1 MFRSFVMALV
11 LTLFTLSSSQA
22 ADTGWLTMPD
32 NDHAQVRATAQK
44 SPTGDVKILLEVQ
57 LESGW
62 KTYWRSPGEG
72 GVAPEINWSQ
82 DIAEMA
88 WHWPS
93 PSAFDVAGI
102 HTQGY
107 DKQVVFPISL
117 SAVNRDSLEG
127 VLTLSTCSNV
137 CLLTD
142 YPLTFDFNQ
151 PAPADFEWQYN
162 QAMAKVPV
170 TTGLVTSVSSDYQN
184 SQLNIALQRENGNWV
199 TPNIY
204 LDPPEGM
211 LYGIPQITKNN
222 EQLFV
227 SVDVTDD
234 WGDKAGDIS
243 GKQLSFVVTDNHF
256 SRQVNSTIGQG
267 EFSVTPSSSSVG
279 SLGLWSILAFALLGG
294 LILNLMPC
302 VLPVLAMKLGSVLHI
317 EKRDTGTIRKQFS
330 LSVAGILVSFWAL
343 ALFMTGL
350 RFSQEA
356 IGWGIQFQSPW
367 FIGFMVLITAI
378 FTANLFGLFELRLSS
393 DINTKIATAGG
404 QGNSR
409 HFWEGAFATLLAT
422 PCSAPFLGTAVAY
435 ALIAPLS
442 ELWLIFT
449 ALGVGMSLPW
459 ILVAVFPSVA
469 KVLPKP
475 GKWMNKLRIILG
487 FMMLLSCIW
496 LITLLIPHFGIP
508 IVATLFVLIALLLLI
523 AIAKH
528 YGKKALL
535 VSTVITLVLGGSTYL
550 FSMQPETQ
558 TFAGKDAINWQP
570 LTEHALH
577 QALSDNKRV
586 FVDVTA
592 DWCVTCKANKYN
604 VLLREDVQK
613 ALSEPDV
620 VALRGDWTKPSDE
633 ITQFLKQRGQVAVP
647 FNQIYG
653 PCNKEGEILPPL
665 LNKDSMLTILSEAKG
680 AQ

>member
-117 SAVNRDSLEG
+117 SVVNRDSLEG

-279 SLGLWSILAFALLGG
+279 SVGLWSILAFALLGG

-535 VSTVITLVLGGSTYL
+535 VSTVITLVLGGGTYL

-558 TFAGKDAINWQP
+558 TLAGKDVINWQP

>member
-279 SLGLWSILAFALLGG
+279 SVGLWSILAFALLGG

-535 VSTVITLVLGGSTYL
+535 VSTVITLVLGGGTYL

-558 TFAGKDAINWQP
+558 TLAGKDVINWQP

>member
-1 MFRSFVMALV
+1 MFRSFVIALV
-11 LTLFTLSSSQA
+11 LTLFTLSPSQA
-22 ADTGWLTMPD
+22 ADTGWLAMPD
-32 NDHAQVRATAQK
+32 NSHAQVRATAQK
-44 SPTGDVKILLEVQ
+44 SPTGDVKMLLEVQ

-82 DIAEMA
+82 DVSTMI

-107 DKQVVFPISL
+107 DKQVTFPIELTS
-117 SAVNRDSLEG
+117 VNAERLTG

-137 CLLTD
+137 CILTD
-142 YPLTFDFNQ
+142 YTLDFDLTE
-151 PAPADFEWQYN
+151 PAPSDFEWQYS
-162 QAMAKVPV
+162 QAMAKIPV
-170 TTGLVTSVSSDYQN
+170 GTGLISSVSSAYNN
-184 SQLNIALQRENGNWV
+184 SQLTISLQKEQGDWV
-199 TPNIY
+199 KPNIY

-211 LYGIPQITKNN
+211 LYGIPKLNHKDNN
-222 EQLFV
+222 LIV

-234 WGDKAGDIS
+234 WGDDAGDIS
-243 GKQLSFVVTDNHF
+243 GKALSFVITDQGF
-256 SRQVNSTIGQG
+256 SRQVNDTIGKG
-267 EFSVTPSSSSVG
+267 EIGTVSSSHSSV
-279 SLGLWSILAFALLGG
+279 GLWSILAFALLGG

-302 VLPVLAMKLGSVLHI
+302 VLPVLAMKLGSILHL
-317 EKRDTGTIRKQFS
+317 ENRDKGVIRKQFS
-330 LSVAGILVSFWAL
+330 VSVLGILVSFWAL

-350 RFSQEA
+350 RYSQEA
-356 IGWGIQFQSPW
+356 LGWGIQFQSPW
-367 FIGFMVLITAI
+367 FIGFMVLVTAI
-378 FTANLFGLFELRLSS
+378 FTANLLGLFELRLSS
-393 DINTKIATAGG
+393 NMNTKMATAGG
-404 QGNSR
+404 QGYGR

-449 ALGVGMSLPW
+449 ALGIGMSLPW

-475 GKWMNKLRIILG
+475 GKWMNRLRVVLG
-487 FMMLLSCIW
+487 FMMLLSSIW
-496 LITLLIPHFGIP
+496 LITLLIPHLGMP
-508 IVATLFVLIALLLLI
+508 IVAGIFITITLLLLL
-523 AIAKH
+523 AIARH
-528 YGKKALL
+528 YGKKTVLI
-535 VSTVITLVLGGSTYL
+535 STVIALFLGGSTY
-550 FSMQPETQ
+550 FFVAQPESH
-558 TFAGKDAINWQP
+558 TFTGQDSVNWQP
-570 LTEHALH
+570 LSEEAIH
-577 QALSDNKRV
+577 QALADNKRV

-604 VLLREDVQK
+604 VLLREDIQA
-613 ALSEPDV
+613 ALSAPDV
-620 VALRGDWTKPSDE
+620 VALRGDWTKPSDK

-653 PCNKEGEILPPL
+653 PCHKDGVVLPPL
-665 LNKDSMLTILSEAKG
+665 LNKDSTLTILSEAKG

>member
-1 MFRSFVMALV
+1 MFRSFIMALI
-11 LTLFTLSSSQA
+11 LTLFTLSTSQA

-32 NDHAQVRATAQK
+32 NSHAQVRATAQK
-44 SPTGDVKILLEVQ
+44 SPAGDVKLLLEVQ

-82 DIAEMA
+82 DVSAIT

-107 DKQVVFPISL
+107 DKQVVFPIEL
-117 SAVNRDSLEG
+117 SSVQTDRLMG

-137 CLLTD
+137 CILTD
-142 YPLTFDFNQ
+142 YTLDLNLTE
-151 PAPADFEWQYN
+151 PVPADFEWQYN
-162 QAMAKVPV
+162 QAMAKIPV
-170 TTGLVTSVSSDYQN
+170 GTGLVSSVSSGYNN
-184 SQLNIALQRENGNWV
+184 SQLTISLQREQGAWV
-199 TPNIY
+199 KPNIY
-204 LDPPEGM
+204 LDPPEGI
-211 LYGIPQITKNN
+211 LYGIPKLNHQDKN
-222 EQLFV
+222 LFV
-227 SVDVTDD
+227 TVDVTDD
-234 WGDKAGDIS
+234 WGDAAGDIS
-243 GKQLSFVVTDNHF
+243 GKALSFVITDQGF
-256 SRQVNSTIGQG
+256 SRQVNDTIGHG
-267 EFSVTPSSSSVG
+267 GAEIAPTTNSGV
-279 SLGLWSILAFALLGG
+279 GLWSILAFALLGG

-302 VLPVLAMKLGSVLHI
+302 VLPVLAMKMGSILHL
-317 EKRDTGTIRKQFS
+317 ENRDKGVIRKQFS
-330 LSVAGILVSFWAL
+330 VSVLGILVSFWAL

-350 RFSQEA
+350 RYSQA
-356 IGWGIQFQSPW
+356 ALGWGIQFQSPW
-367 FIGFMVLITAI
+367 FIGFMVLVTAI

-393 DINTKIATAGG
+393 NINTKMATAGG
-404 QGNSR
+404 QGYSR

-435 ALIAPLS
+435 ALIAPLN

-449 ALGVGMSLPW
+449 ALGIGMSLPW
-459 ILVAVFPSVA
+459 ILVAIFPSIA
-469 KVLPKP
+469 KALPKP
-475 GKWMNKLRIILG
+475 GKWMNRLRVVLG

-496 LITLLIPHFGIP
+496 LITLLIPHFGIG
-508 IVATLFVLIALLLLI
+508 IVAAIFVAIALILLF

-528 YGKKALL
+528 YGKKTLFA
-535 VSTVITLVLGGSTYL
+535 SMVITLILGGTSYL
-550 FSMQPETQ
+550 FIAQPDTQ
-558 TFAGKDAINWQP
+558 TLAGQDHVNWQP
-570 LTEHALH
+570 LSEEAIH
-577 QALSDNKRV
+577 QALAENKRV
-586 FVDVTA
+586 FIDVTA

-604 VLLREDVQK
+604 VLLRDDVQK

-620 VALRGDWTKPSDE
+620 VALRGDWTKPSE
-633 ITQFLKQRGQVAVP
+633 QITQFLKQRGQVAVP

-665 LNKDSMLTILSEAKG
+665 LNKDLMLTILSEAKG

>member
-11 LTLFTLSSSQA
+11 LTLFTLSTSQA
-22 ADTGWLTMPD
+22 AETGWLTTPD
-32 NDHAQVRATAQK
+32 NSHAQVRATAQK
-44 SPTGDVKILLEVQ
+44 SPTGDVKMLLEVQ

-82 DIAEMA
+82 DVGAMV

-107 DKQVVFPISL
+107 DKQVVFPIELTSVDADRL
-117 SAVNRDSLEG
+117 TG

-137 CLLTD
+137 CILTD
-142 YPLTFDFNQ
+142 YTLDLDLTE

-162 QAMAKVPV
+162 QAMAKIPV
-170 TTGLVTSVSSDYQN
+170 DTGLISSVSSNYNN
-184 SQLNIALQRENGNWV
+184 SQLTISLQREQGAWV
-199 TPNIY
+199 EPNIY

-211 LYGIPQITKNN
+211 LYGIPKLNHQDKN
-222 EQLFV
+222 LFV
-227 SVDVTDD
+227 TIDVTDD
-234 WGDKAGDIS
+234 WGDAAGDIS
-243 GKQLSFVVTDNHF
+243 GKALSFVITDQDF
-256 SRQVNSTIGQG
+256 SRQVNDTIGHG
-267 EFSVTPSSSSVG
+267 KEDIVPLSSSG
-279 SLGLWSILAFALLGG
+279 IGLWSILAFALLGG

-302 VLPVLAMKLGSVLHI
+302 VLPVLAMKLGSILHL
-317 EKRDTGTIRKQFS
+317 ENRDKGVIRKQFS
-330 LSVAGILVSFWAL
+330 VSVLGILVSFWAL

-350 RFSQEA
+350 RYSQEA
-356 IGWGIQFQSPW
+356 LGWGIQFQSPW
-367 FIGFMVLITAI
+367 FIGFMVLVTAI

-393 DINTKIATAGG
+393 NMNTKMATAGG
-404 QGNSR
+404 QGYGR

-435 ALIAPLS
+435 ALVAPLS

-449 ALGVGMSLPW
+449 ALGIGMSLPW
-459 ILVAVFPSVA
+459 ILVAIFPSVA

-475 GKWMNKLRIILG
+475 GKWMNRLRVVLG
-487 FMMLLSCIW
+487 FMMLLSSIW
-496 LITLLIPHFGIP
+496 LITLLIPHLGMT
-508 IVATLFVLIALLLLI
+508 IVAGIFIVITLLLLL
-523 AIAKH
+523 AIARH
-528 YGKKALL
+528 YGKKTALI
-535 VSTVITLVLGGSTYL
+535 STVIALFLAGSTYL
-550 FSMQPETQ
+550 FVAQPASQ
-558 TFAGKDAINWQP
+558 TLAGQDTINWQP
-570 LTEHALH
+570 LSEEAIH
-577 QALSDNKRV
+577 QALAENKRV

-604 VLLREDVQK
+604 VLLRDEIQE
-613 ALSEPDV
+613 ALSAPDV
-620 VALRGDWTKPSDE
+620 VALRGDWTKPSDK

-647 FNQIYG
+647 FNQVYG
-653 PCNKEGEILPPL
+653 PGHKNGVVLPSI
-665 LNKDSMLTILSEAKG
+665 LNKDSTLTVLSEAKG

>member
-117 SAVNRDSLEG
+117 SVVNRDSLEG

-535 VSTVITLVLGGSTYL
+535 VSTVITLVLGGGTYL

-558 TFAGKDAINWQP
+558 TLAGKDVINWQP

>member
-1 MFRSFVMALV
+1 MFRSFVIALV
-11 LTLFTLSSSQA
+11 LTLFTLSPSQA
-22 ADTGWLTMPD
+22 ADTGWLAMPD
-32 NDHAQVRATAQK
+32 NSHAQVRATAQK
-44 SPTGDVKILLEVQ
+44 SPTGDVKMLLEVQ

-82 DIAEMA
+82 DVSTMI

-107 DKQVVFPISL
+107 DKQVTFPIELTS
-117 SAVNRDSLEG
+117 VNAERLTG

-137 CLLTD
+137 CILTD
-142 YPLTFDFNQ
+142 YTLDLDLTE
-151 PAPADFEWQYN
+151 PAPSDFEWQYS
-162 QAMAKVPV
+162 QAMAKIPV
-170 TTGLVTSVSSDYQN
+170 GTGLISSVSSAYNN
-184 SQLNIALQRENGNWV
+184 SQLTISLQKEQGDWV
-199 TPNIY
+199 KPNIY

-211 LYGIPQITKNN
+211 LYGIPKLNHKDNN
-222 EQLFV
+222 LIV

-234 WGDKAGDIS
+234 WGDDAGDIS
-243 GKQLSFVVTDNHF
+243 GKALSFVITDQGF
-256 SRQVNSTIGQG
+256 SRQVNDTIGKG
-267 EFSVTPSSSSVG
+267 EIGTVSSSHSSV
-279 SLGLWSILAFALLGG
+279 GLWSILAFALLGG

-302 VLPVLAMKLGSVLHI
+302 VLPVLAMKLGSILHL
-317 EKRDTGTIRKQFS
+317 ENRDKRVIRKQFS
-330 LSVAGILVSFWAL
+330 VSVLGILVSFWAL

-350 RFSQEA
+350 RYSQEA
-356 IGWGIQFQSPW
+356 LGWGIQFQSPW
-367 FIGFMVLITAI
+367 FIGFMVLVTAI
-378 FTANLFGLFELRLSS
+378 FTANLLGLFELRLSS
-393 DINTKIATAGG
+393 NMNTKMATAGG
-404 QGNSR
+404 QGYGR

-449 ALGVGMSLPW
+449 ALGIGMSLPW

-475 GKWMNKLRIILG
+475 GKWMNRLRVVLG
-487 FMMLLSCIW
+487 FMMLLSSIW
-496 LITLLIPHFGIP
+496 LITLLIPHLGMP
-508 IVATLFVLIALLLLI
+508 IVAGIFITITLLLLL
-523 AIAKH
+523 AIARH
-528 YGKKALL
+528 YGKKTVLI
-535 VSTVITLVLGGSTYL
+535 STVIALFLGGSTY
-550 FSMQPETQ
+550 FFVAQPESH
-558 TFAGKDAINWQP
+558 TFTGQDSVNWQP
-570 LTEHALH
+570 LSEEAIH
-577 QALSDNKRV
+577 QALADNKRV

-604 VLLREDVQK
+604 VLLREDIQA
-613 ALSEPDV
+613 ALSAPDV
-620 VALRGDWTKPSDE
+620 VALRGDWTKPSDK

-653 PCNKEGEILPPL
+653 PCHKDGVVLPPL
-665 LNKDSMLTILSEAKG
+665 LNKDSTLTILSEAKG

>member
-1 MFRSFVMALV
+1 MFRAFIMALV

-22 ADTGWLTMPD
+22 ADTGWLTTPD
-32 NDHAQVRATAQK
+32 NNHAQVRATAQK
-44 SPTGDVKILLEVQ
+44 SPSGSVKILLEVQ

-82 DIAEMA
+82 DVAEMA

-107 DKQVVFPISL
+107 DKQVVFPIELGAINGGSL
-117 SAVNRDSLEG
+117 DG
-127 VLTLSTCSNV
+127 ILTLSTCSNV

-142 YPLTFDFNQ
+142 YPLTLDFNQ

-170 TTGLVTSVSSDYQN
+170 TTGLVSSISSNYQR
-184 SQLNIALQRENGNWV
+184 SQLNIALQRDNGNWIA
-199 TPNIY
+199 PNVY
-204 LDPPEGM
+204 LDPPAGM
-211 LYGIPQITKNN
+211 LYGIPQITKKNA
-222 EQLFV
+222 QLFV

-234 WGDKAGDIS
+234 WGDKAGDLL
-243 GKQLSFVVTDNHF
+243 GKQLSFVVTDNDF

-267 EFSVTPSSSSVG
+267 NLSITPPTSTVDG
-279 SLGLWSILAFALLGG
+279 MGLWGIVAFALLGG

-302 VLPVLAMKLGSVLHI
+302 VLPVLAMKLGSILHT

-367 FIGFMVLITAI
+367 FIGVMVLVTAI

-393 DINTKIATAGG
+393 NINTKIATAGG
-404 QGNSR
+404 QNNSR

-449 ALGVGMSLPW
+449 ALGIGMSLPW
-459 ILVAVFPSVA
+459 ILVALFPSVA

-475 GKWMNKLRIILG
+475 GKWMNKLRVILG

-496 LITLLIPHFGIP
+496 LITLLIPHFGVA
-508 IVATLFVLIALLLLI
+508 IVAGIFTLIALLLLV

-528 YGKKALL
+528 YGKKTLL
-535 VSTVITLVLGGSTYL
+535 VSAVITAILGGSSYVFTI
-550 FSMQPETQ
+550 QPEAQ
-558 TFAGKDAINWQP
+558 TLAGKDVINWQP

-586 FVDVTA
+586 FVDITA

-613 ALSEPDV
+613 ALSESDV

>member
-1 MFRSFVMALV
+1 MYRSFIMALV
-11 LTLFTLSSSQA
+11 LTLFTLSPSQA

-32 NDHAQVRATAQK
+32 NTHSQVRATAQK
-44 SPTGDVKILLEVQ
+44 SPAGDVKVLLEVQ

-72 GVAPEINWSQ
+72 GIAPEINWSQ
-82 DIAEMA
+82 EVGEIV

-107 DKQVVFPISL
+107 DKQVVFPIDLTS
-117 SAVNRDSLEG
+117 VNNDRLHG

-137 CLLTD
+137 CILTD
-142 YPLTFDFNQ
+142 YTLELDLTE

-162 QAMAKVPV
+162 QAMAKIPV
-170 TTGLVTSVSSDYQN
+170 ATGLVSSVSSDYNN
-184 SQLNIALQRENGNWV
+184 SQLTISLQKEQGDWV
-199 TPNIY
+199 KPNIY

-211 LYGIPQITKNN
+211 LYGIPQLNHQKNN
-222 EQLFV
+222 LFV
-227 SVDVTDD
+227 TVDVTDD
-234 WGDKAGDIS
+234 WGDAAGDIS
-243 GKQLSFVVTDNHF
+243 GKALSFVITDQNF
-256 SRQVNSTIGQG
+256 SRQINDTVGHG
-267 EFSVTPSSSSVG
+267 ETGVTPTSNSGVA
-279 SLGLWSILAFALLGG
+279 LWSILAFALLGG

-302 VLPVLAMKLGSVLHI
+302 VLPVLAMKLGSILHL
-317 EKRDTGTIRKQFS
+317 ENRDKGVIRKQFS
-330 LSVAGILVSFWAL
+330 VSVLGILVSFWAL

-350 RFSQEA
+350 RYSQEA
-356 IGWGIQFQSPW
+356 LGWGIQFQSPW
-367 FIGFMVLITAI
+367 FIGFMVLVTAI

-393 DINTKIATAGG
+393 NVNTKMATAGG
-404 QGNSR
+404 QGYGR

-459 ILVAVFPSVA
+459 ILVAIFPSVA

-475 GKWMNKLRIILG
+475 GKWMNRLRVILG
-487 FMMLLSCIW
+487 FMMLLSSIW
-496 LITLLIPHFGIP
+496 LITLLIPHLGIP
-508 IVATLFVLIALLLLI
+508 IVIGIFIVITLALLL
-523 AIAKH
+523 AIAQH
-528 YGKKALL
+528 YGKKVMLI
-535 VSTVITLVLGGSTYL
+535 STVVALFLGGGTYL
-550 FSMQPETQ
+550 FVAQPESQ
-558 TFAGKDAINWQP
+558 TLAGQDAVNWQP
-570 LTEHALH
+570 LSEEAIH
-577 QALSDNKRV
+577 QALADNKRV

-604 VLLREDVQK
+604 VLLREDIQA

-620 VALRGDWTKPSDE
+620 VALRGDWTKPSDK
-633 ITQFLKQRGQVAVP
+633 ITQFLKHRGQVAVP
-647 FNQIYG
+647 FNQVYG
-653 PCNKEGEILPPL
+653 PCHKDGVVLPPL
-665 LNKDSMLTILSEAKG
+665 LNKDSTLTVLSEAKG

>member
-142 YPLTFDFNQ
+142 YPLIFDFNQ

-211 LYGIPQITKNN
+211 LYGIPQVTKNN

-279 SLGLWSILAFALLGG
+279 SVGLWSILAFALLGG

-404 QGNSR
+404 KGNSR

-558 TFAGKDAINWQP
+558 TLAGKDVINWQP

>member
-1 MFRSFVMALV
+1 MFRFFVIALV
-11 LTLFTLSSSQA
+11 LTLFTLSPSQA
-22 ADTGWLTMPD
+22 ADTGWLAMPD
-32 NDHAQVRATAQK
+32 NSHAQVRATAQK
-44 SPTGDVKILLEVQ
+44 SPTGDVKMLLEVQ

-82 DIAEMA
+82 DVSTMI

-107 DKQVVFPISL
+107 DKQVTFPIELTS
-117 SAVNRDSLEG
+117 VNAERLTG

-137 CLLTD
+137 CILTD
-142 YPLTFDFNQ
+142 YTLDFDLTE
-151 PAPADFEWQYN
+151 PAPSDFEWQYS
-162 QAMAKVPV
+162 QAMAKIPV
-170 TTGLVTSVSSDYQN
+170 GTGLISSVSSAYNN
-184 SQLNIALQRENGNWV
+184 SQLTISLQKEQGDWV
-199 TPNIY
+199 KPNIY

-211 LYGIPQITKNN
+211 LYGIPKLNHKDNN
-222 EQLFV
+222 LIV

-234 WGDKAGDIS
+234 WGDDAGDIS
-243 GKQLSFVVTDNHF
+243 GKALSFVITDQGF
-256 SRQVNSTIGQG
+256 SRQVNDTIGKG
-267 EFSVTPSSSSVG
+267 EIGTVSSSHSSV
-279 SLGLWSILAFALLGG
+279 GLWSILAFALLGG

-302 VLPVLAMKLGSVLHI
+302 VLPVLAMKLGSILHL
-317 EKRDTGTIRKQFS
+317 ENRDKGVIRKQFS
-330 LSVAGILVSFWAL
+330 VSVLGILVSFWAL

-350 RFSQEA
+350 RYSQEA
-356 IGWGIQFQSPW
+356 LGWGIQFQSPW
-367 FIGFMVLITAI
+367 FIGFMVLVTAI
-378 FTANLFGLFELRLSS
+378 FTANLLGLFELRLSS
-393 DINTKIATAGG
+393 NMNTKMATAGG
-404 QGNSR
+404 QGYGR

-449 ALGVGMSLPW
+449 ALGIGMSLPW

-475 GKWMNKLRIILG
+475 GKWMNRLRVVLG
-487 FMMLLSCIW
+487 FMMLLSSIW
-496 LITLLIPHFGIP
+496 LITLLIPHLGMP
-508 IVATLFVLIALLLLI
+508 IVAGIFITITLLLLL
-523 AIAKH
+523 AIARH
-528 YGKKALL
+528 YGKKTVLI
-535 VSTVITLVLGGSTYL
+535 STVIALFLGGSTY
-550 FSMQPETQ
+550 FFVAQPESH
-558 TFAGKDAINWQP
+558 TFTGQDSVNWQP
-570 LTEHALH
+570 LSEEAIH
-577 QALSDNKRV
+577 QALADNKRV

-604 VLLREDVQK
+604 VLLREDIQA
-613 ALSEPDV
+613 ALSAPDV
-620 VALRGDWTKPSDE
+620 VALRGDWTKPSDK

-653 PCNKEGEILPPL
+653 PCHKDGVVLPPL
-665 LNKDSMLTILSEAKG
+665 LNKDSTLTILSEAKG

>member
-1 MFRSFVMALV
+1 MVRSFLIALM
-11 LTLFTLSSSQA
+11 LMLFSLSSLA

-32 NDHAQVRATAQK
+32 NDHAQVRATADK
-44 SPTGDVKILLEVQ
+44 SSTGDVKILLEVQ
-57 LESGW
+57 LAPGW

-72 GVAPEINWSQ
+72 GVAPEINWTQSVS
-82 DIAEMA
+82 DMI

-107 DKQVVFPISL
+107 DKEVVFPIELKS
-117 SAVNRDSLEG
+117 VDSDNLNG

-137 CLLTD
+137 CILTD
-142 YPLTFDFNQ
+142 YSLNLDLNE

-170 TTGLVTSVSSDYQN
+170 TNGLISTVSSDYRN
-184 SQLNIALQRENGNWV
+184 SQLTLSLQREQGDWHQ
-199 TPNIY
+199 PNIY
-204 LDPPEGM
+204 LDPPQGM
-211 LYGIPQITKNN
+211 LYGIPQLTAKGDH
-222 EQLFV
+222 LSV
-227 SVDVTDD
+227 TVDVTDD
-234 WGDKAGDIS
+234 WGEAAGDIS
-243 GKQLSFVVTDNHF
+243 GKPLSFVVTDGGY
-256 SRQVNSTIGQG
+256 SRQVNDTIGQG
-267 EFSVTPSSSSVG
+267 DSV
-279 SLGLWSILAFALLGG
+279 SLPTADSGVGLWSILAFALLGG

-302 VLPVLAMKLGSVLHI
+302 VLPVLAMKLGSILHI
-317 EKRDTGTIRKQFS
+317 EKRDTGAIRKQFS
-330 LSVAGILVSFWAL
+330 VSVVGILVSFWAL
-343 ALFMTGL
+343 ALFMTLL
-350 RFSQEA
+350 RYSQEA

-393 DINTKIATAGG
+393 NMNTKIATAGG
-404 QGNSR
+404 QGYSR

-449 ALGVGMSLPW
+449 ALGLGMSLPW
-459 ILVAVFPSVA
+459 IMVAIFPSIA

-475 GKWMNKLRIILG
+475 GKWMNRLRVVLG

-496 LITLLIPHFGIP
+496 LITLLIPHFGIG
-508 IVATLFVLIALLLLI
+508 IVAAIFVAIALILLF

-528 YGKKALL
+528 YGKKTLFA
-535 VSTVITLVLGGSTYL
+535 SMVITLILGGASYL
-550 FSMQPETQ
+550 FIAQPDTQ
-558 TFAGKDAINWQP
+558 TLVGQDHVNWQP
-570 LTEHALH
+570 LSEEAIY
-577 QALSDNKRV
+577 QALAENKRV
-586 FVDVTA
+586 FIDVTA

-604 VLLREDVQK
+604 VLLRDDVQK

-620 VALRGDWTKPSDE
+620 VALRGDWTKPSE
-633 ITQFLKQRGQVAVP
+633 QITQFLKQRGQVAVP

-665 LNKDSMLTILSEAKG
+665 LNKDLMLTILSEAKG
-680 AQ
+680 AK

>member
-142 YPLTFDFNQ
+142 YPLIFDFNQ

-211 LYGIPQITKNN
+211 LYGIPQVTKNN

-279 SLGLWSILAFALLGG
+279 SVGLWSILAFALLGG

-356 IGWGIQFQSPW
+356 IGGEF
-367 FIGFMVLITAI
+367 
-378 FTANLFGLFELRLSS
+378 SS
-393 DINTKIATAGG
+393 K
-404 QGNSR
+404 
-409 HFWEGAFATLLAT
+409 
-422 PCSAPFLGTAVAY
+422 
-435 ALIAPLS
+435 
-442 ELWLIFT
+442 
-449 ALGVGMSLPW
+449 ALG
-459 ILVAVFPSVA
+459 
-469 KVLPKP
+469 
-475 GKWMNKLRIILG
+475 
-487 FMMLLSCIW
+487 
-496 LITLLIPHFGIP
+496 
-508 IVATLFVLIALLLLI
+508 
-523 AIAKH
+523 
-528 YGKKALL
+528 LL
-535 VSTVITLVLGGSTYL
+535 VL
-550 FSMQPETQ
+550 
-558 TFAGKDAINWQP
+558 
-570 LTEHALH
+570 
-577 QALSDNKRV
+577 
-586 FVDVTA
+586 
-592 DWCVTCKANKYN
+592 WC
-604 VLLREDVQK
+604 
-613 ALSEPDV
+613 
-620 VALRGDWTKPSDE
+620 
-633 ITQFLKQRGQVAVP
+633 
-647 FNQIYG
+647 
-653 PCNKEGEILPPL
+653 
-665 LNKDSMLTILSEAKG
+665 
-680 AQ
+680 

>member
-1 MFRSFVMALV
+1 MFRSFVIALV
-11 LTLFTLSSSQA
+11 LTLFTLSPSQA
-22 ADTGWLTMPD
+22 ADTGWLAMPD
-32 NDHAQVRATAQK
+32 NSHAQVRATAQK
-44 SPTGDVKILLEVQ
+44 SPTGDVKMLLEVQ

-82 DIAEMA
+82 DVSTMI

-107 DKQVVFPISL
+107 DKQVTFPIELTS
-117 SAVNRDSLEG
+117 VNAERLTG

-137 CLLTD
+137 CILTD
-142 YPLTFDFNQ
+142 YTLDLDLTE
-151 PAPADFEWQYN
+151 PAPSDFEWQYS
-162 QAMAKVPV
+162 QAMAKTPV
-170 TTGLVTSVSSDYQN
+170 GTGLISSVSSAYNN
-184 SQLNIALQRENGNWV
+184 SQLTISLQKEQGDWV
-199 TPNIY
+199 KPNIY

-211 LYGIPQITKNN
+211 LYGIPKLNHKDNN
-222 EQLFV
+222 LIV

-234 WGDKAGDIS
+234 WGDDAGDIS
-243 GKQLSFVVTDNHF
+243 GKALSFVITDQGF
-256 SRQVNSTIGQG
+256 SRQVNDTIGKG
-267 EFSVTPSSSSVG
+267 EIGTVSSSHSSV
-279 SLGLWSILAFALLGG
+279 GLWSILAFALLGG

-302 VLPVLAMKLGSVLHI
+302 VLPVLAMKLGSILHL
-317 EKRDTGTIRKQFS
+317 ENRDKGVIRKQFS
-330 LSVAGILVSFWAL
+330 VSVLGILVSFWAL

-350 RFSQEA
+350 RYSQEA
-356 IGWGIQFQSPW
+356 LGWGIQFQSPW
-367 FIGFMVLITAI
+367 FIGFMVLVTAI
-378 FTANLFGLFELRLSS
+378 FTANLLGLFELRLSS
-393 DINTKIATAGG
+393 NMNTKMATAGG
-404 QGNSR
+404 QGYGR

-449 ALGVGMSLPW
+449 ALGIGMSLPW

-475 GKWMNKLRIILG
+475 GKWMNRLRVVLG
-487 FMMLLSCIW
+487 FMMLLSSIW
-496 LITLLIPHFGIP
+496 LITLLIPHLGMP
-508 IVATLFVLIALLLLI
+508 IVAGIFITITLLLLL
-523 AIAKH
+523 AIARH
-528 YGKKALL
+528 YGKKTVLI
-535 VSTVITLVLGGSTYL
+535 STVIALFLGGSTY
-550 FSMQPETQ
+550 FFVAQPESH
-558 TFAGKDAINWQP
+558 TFTGQDSVNWQP
-570 LTEHALH
+570 LSEEAIH
-577 QALSDNKRV
+577 QALADNKRV

-604 VLLREDVQK
+604 VLLREDIQA
-613 ALSEPDV
+613 ALSAPDV
-620 VALRGDWTKPSDE
+620 VALRGDWTKPSDK

-653 PCNKEGEILPPL
+653 PCHKDGVVLPPL
-665 LNKDSMLTILSEAKG
+665 LNKDSTLTILSEAKG

>member
-1 MFRSFVMALV
+1 MFRSFVIALV
-11 LTLFTLSSSQA
+11 LTLFTLSPSQA
-22 ADTGWLTMPD
+22 ADTGWLAMPD
-32 NDHAQVRATAQK
+32 NSHAQVRATAQK
-44 SPTGDVKILLEVQ
+44 SPTGDVKMLLEVQ

-82 DIAEMA
+82 DVSTMI

-107 DKQVVFPISL
+107 DKQVTFPIELTS
-117 SAVNRDSLEG
+117 VNAERLTG

-137 CLLTD
+137 CILTD
-142 YPLTFDFNQ
+142 YTLDLDLTE
-151 PAPADFEWQYN
+151 PAPSDFEWQYS
-162 QAMAKVPV
+162 QAMAKIPV
-170 TTGLVTSVSSDYQN
+170 GTGLISSVSSAYNN
-184 SQLNIALQRENGNWV
+184 SQLTISLQKEQGDWV
-199 TPNIY
+199 KPNIY

-211 LYGIPQITKNN
+211 LYGIPKLNHKDNN
-222 EQLFV
+222 LIA

-234 WGDKAGDIS
+234 WGDDAGDIS
-243 GKQLSFVVTDNHF
+243 GKALSFVITDQGF
-256 SRQVNSTIGQG
+256 SRQVNDTIGKG
-267 EFSVTPSSSSVG
+267 EIGTVSSSHSSV
-279 SLGLWSILAFALLGG
+279 GLWSILAFALLGG

-302 VLPVLAMKLGSVLHI
+302 VLPVLAMKLGSILHL
-317 EKRDTGTIRKQFS
+317 ENRDKGVIRKQFS
-330 LSVAGILVSFWAL
+330 VSVLGILVSFWAL

-350 RFSQEA
+350 RYSQEA
-356 IGWGIQFQSPW
+356 LGWGIQFQSPW
-367 FIGFMVLITAI
+367 FIGFMVLVTAI
-378 FTANLFGLFELRLSS
+378 FTANLLGLFELRLSS
-393 DINTKIATAGG
+393 NMNTKMATAGG
-404 QGNSR
+404 QGYGR

-449 ALGVGMSLPW
+449 ALGIGMSLPW

-475 GKWMNKLRIILG
+475 GKWMNRLRVVLG
-487 FMMLLSCIW
+487 FMMLLSSIW
-496 LITLLIPHFGIP
+496 LITLLIPHLGMP
-508 IVATLFVLIALLLLI
+508 IVAGIFITITLLLLL
-523 AIAKH
+523 AIARH
-528 YGKKALL
+528 YGKKTVLI
-535 VSTVITLVLGGSTYL
+535 STVIALFLGGSTY
-550 FSMQPETQ
+550 FFVAQPESH
-558 TFAGKDAINWQP
+558 TFTGQDSVNWQP
-570 LTEHALH
+570 LSEEAIH
-577 QALSDNKRV
+577 QALADNKRV

-604 VLLREDVQK
+604 VLLREDIQA
-613 ALSEPDV
+613 ALSAPDV
-620 VALRGDWTKPSDE
+620 VALRGDWTKPSDK

-653 PCNKEGEILPPL
+653 PCHKDGVVLPPL
-665 LNKDSMLTILSEAKG
+665 LNKDSTLTILSEAKG

>member
-1 MFRSFVMALV
+1 MFRSFVIALV
-11 LTLFTLSSSQA
+11 LTLFTLSPSQA
-22 ADTGWLTMPD
+22 ADTGWLAMPD
-32 NDHAQVRATAQK
+32 NSHAQVRATAQK
-44 SPTGDVKILLEVQ
+44 SPTGDVKMLLEVQ

-82 DIAEMA
+82 DVSTMI

-107 DKQVVFPISL
+107 DKQVTFPIELTS
-117 SAVNRDSLEG
+117 VNAERLTG

-137 CLLTD
+137 CILTD
-142 YPLTFDFNQ
+142 YTLDLDLTE
-151 PAPADFEWQYN
+151 PAPSDFEWQYS
-162 QAMAKVPV
+162 QAMAKIPV
-170 TTGLVTSVSSDYQN
+170 GTGLISSVSSAYNN
-184 SQLNIALQRENGNWV
+184 SQLTISLQKEQGDWV
-199 TPNIY
+199 KPNIY

-211 LYGIPQITKNN
+211 LYGIPKLNHKDNN
-222 EQLFV
+222 LIV

-234 WGDKAGDIS
+234 WGDDAGDIS
-243 GKQLSFVVTDNHF
+243 GKALSFVITDQGF
-256 SRQVNSTIGQG
+256 SRQVNDTIGKG
-267 EFSVTPSSSSVG
+267 EIGTVSSSHSSV
-279 SLGLWSILAFALLGG
+279 GLWSILAFALLGG

-302 VLPVLAMKLGSVLHI
+302 VLPVLAMKLGSILHL
-317 EKRDTGTIRKQFS
+317 ENRDKRVIRKQFS
-330 LSVAGILVSFWAL
+330 VSVLGILVSFWAL

-350 RFSQEA
+350 RYSQEA
-356 IGWGIQFQSPW
+356 LGWGIQFQSPW
-367 FIGFMVLITAI
+367 FIGFMVLVTAI
-378 FTANLFGLFELRLSS
+378 FTANLLGLFELRLSS
-393 DINTKIATAGG
+393 NMNTKMATAGG
-404 QGNSR
+404 QGYGR

-449 ALGVGMSLPW
+449 ALGIGMSLPW

-475 GKWMNKLRIILG
+475 GKWMNRLRVVLG
-487 FMMLLSCIW
+487 FMMLLSSIW
-496 LITLLIPHFGIP
+496 LITLLIPHLGMS
-508 IVATLFVLIALLLLI
+508 IVAGIFITITLLLLL
-523 AIAKH
+523 AIARH
-528 YGKKALL
+528 YGKKTVLI
-535 VSTVITLVLGGSTYL
+535 STVIALFLGGSTY
-550 FSMQPETQ
+550 FFVAQPESH
-558 TFAGKDAINWQP
+558 TFTGQDSVNWQP
-570 LTEHALH
+570 LSEEAIH
-577 QALSDNKRV
+577 QALADNKRV

-604 VLLREDVQK
+604 VLLREDIQA
-613 ALSEPDV
+613 ALSAPDV
-620 VALRGDWTKPSDE
+620 VALRGDWTKPSDK

-653 PCNKEGEILPPL
+653 PCHKDGVVLPPL
-665 LNKDSMLTILSEAKG
+665 LNKDSTLTILSEAKG